1 LNYARK
7 LASDK
12 DIPLEEVMHLDQSQK
27 KEMHKK
33 APKSGSPSTFDQT
46 FGQTFDQKIKP
57 YFKQQS
63 SYKKAKVACAALYNL
78 IAKDGTITK
87 QTMQEA
93 TGIKTTT
100 LKTYLKYLTEAS
112 LIKRV
117 GPDNGGHWEV
127 TSGNNKH

>member
-12 DIPLEEVMHLDQSQK
+12 DIPLEKVMHLDQSQK

-33 APKSGSPSTFDQT
+33 APKSGSPS
-46 FGQTFDQKIKP
+46 TFDQKIKP